1 MIQRLFRLFS
11 IGDPR
16 WGRQSDQNDARPPGG
31 EQPPR
36 SEPPKQQRPGSEPPD
51 LDEVW
56 RDFNRKLGGLFGG
69 KGQRGRGPR
78 NPWGGGG
85 GNGQGPSGGLPQFQ
99 VSKGLVGV
107 VLLAFFGL
115 YLASGFYI
123 VQEGQTGVVLRF
135 GQYQYATGAGF
146 KWRMPYPFESHE
158 VVNLAQLRQATV
170 GFKGDRAGQGR
181 DSLMLTKDENM
192 IDIQFAVQYR
202 VSKPEDYLFNNVRPD
217 DIVTQAAETAM
228 REVVGRSLSDA
239 VLYENKEA
247 IGREALAITQRI
259 TDRYSAGITIVNV
272 TIQNVQPPE
281 EVQAAFSDAIKAAQD
296 AERLK
301 NEGQSYANDVV
312 PRARGAAE
320 RLIEEAEGYRERVVA
335 QAAGDADRFKRVL
348 TEYAK
353 APQVTRERLYIEA
366 MQEVF
371 TNVTKVMVENKANS
385 NLLYLPLDKI
395 MQQTQAASQ
404 TAAAAAVQQGS
415 AAASAPAPSPAAEPA
430 KTPPPA
436 AAPSLRDRFREAR

>member
-202 VSKPEDYLFNNVRPD
+202 VSKPEDYLFLPQYVENRDYALRQMSRQFDQLLAIAQLKTNANGESR
-217 DIVTQAAETAM
+217 TLY
-228 REVVGRSLSDA
+228 SLRHTSIMFCLTKGDQ
-239 VLYENKEA
+239 VNL
-247 IGREALAITQRI
+247 IALAR
-259 TDRYSAGITIVNV
+259 N
-272 TIQNVQPPE
+272 
-281 EVQAAFSDAIKAAQD
+281 
-296 AERLK
+296 
-301 NEGQSYANDVV
+301 
-312 PRARGAAE
+312 ARTSTE
-320 RLIEEAEGYRERVVA
+320 MI
-335 QAAGDADRFKRVL
+335 DRF
-348 TEYAK
+348 YAK
-353 APQVTRERLYIEA
+353 HLTAEMNIEQLQSRRIRKSA
-366 MQEVF
+366 
-371 TNVTKVMVENKANS
+371 VEQ
-385 NLLYLPLDKI
+385 DD
-395 MQQTQAASQ
+395 
-404 TAAAAAVQQGS
+404 
-415 AAASAPAPSPAAEPA
+415 E
-430 KTPPPA
+430 
-436 AAPSLRDRFREAR
+436 